1 MLRKSSKPETIAAP
15 ARDSQHIDTLIGAHS
30 SITGDM
36 NFEGSVRIDGS
47 FEGNIH
53 SAKDGTLIVSEGAT
67 VNGEVRVPNLVL
79 HGTITGNVFASQTLK
94 LGSTARLN
102 GDVEYTVI
110 AQAEGSWINGRL
122 KHMDSAAKAAAAKT
136 PETPVNK
143 PI

>member
-1 MLRKSSKPETIAAP
+1 MRKSSKPEVAAAP
-15 ARDSQHIDTLIGAHS
+15 SRDSQHIDTLIGAHS

-36 NFEGSVRIDGS
+36 SFEGSVRIDGT

-67 VNGEVRVPNLVL
+67 ITGEVRVPNLVL
-79 HGTITGNVFASQTLK
+79 HGSITGNVFTSQTLK
-94 LGSTARLN
+94 LGGTARLN

-110 AQAEGSWINGRL
+110 AQAEGSWINGRM
-122 KHMDSAAKAAAAKT
+122 KHVDSSKKNNAGAAEQPK
-136 PETPVNK
+136 NK